1 MPINAQSLSIGNAE
15 KSIINKSFMNE
26 MNIEIQQP
34 DREKYRPIHKLSPSI
49 EEELQTYRISF
60 DEEIRNPRSVD
71 DIEELIGYAIIR
83 SGAET
88 PRVAASMWFRR
99 YAFFITAQLY
109 MISKHRLTW
118 NGTLSDIE
126 VLDDPE
132 DDQWFPKY
140 GLKETG
146 WSDVSD
152 KESTQALQA
161 VLKRFGSDIINPLS
175 KSAKV
180 SKLILWENIWG
191 YTVWMYSE
199 LLKQCDIKERVE
211 KDIET
216 LLDNEMWLNFEKRS
230 PFKRFIGEKTI
241 PESMNSYKRVTCCL
255 YYQIEG
261 QTKCSYCPNNNC

>member
-1 MPINAQSLSIGNAE
+1 M
-15 KSIINKSFMNE
+15 
-26 MNIEIQQP
+26 
-34 DREKYRPIHKLSPSI
+34 HKLSPSI

-60 DEEIRNPRSVD
+60 KEEVSGFKTLG
-71 DIEELIGYAIIR
+71 DIEELIGYSITR

-118 NGTLSDIE
+118 NGSLSDIE

-132 DDQWFPKY
+132 EDQWFPTFW
-140 GLKETG
+140 LKENS
-146 WSDVSD
+146 WSAVPEE
-152 KESTQALQA
+152 ESTQALQA
-161 VLKRFGSDIINPLS
+161 VLKRFGSDVIVPLS
-175 KSAKV
+175 KSTKV

-191 YTVWMYSE
+191 YTVWMYAE
-199 LLKQCDIKERVE
+199 LLKQCCIKERVE
-211 KDIET
+211 ADIEN
-216 LLDNEMWLNFEKRS
+216 LLDDGMWLNFEKRS

-241 PESMNSYKRVTCCL
+241 PESMNPYKRVTCCL

-261 QTKCSYCPNNNC
+261 QVKCPYCPNNKC